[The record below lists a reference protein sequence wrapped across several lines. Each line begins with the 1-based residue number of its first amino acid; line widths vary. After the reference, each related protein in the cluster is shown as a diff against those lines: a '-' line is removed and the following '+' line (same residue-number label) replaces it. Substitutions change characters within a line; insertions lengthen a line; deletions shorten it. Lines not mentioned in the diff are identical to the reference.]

1 MQIGDQVRFLNETG
15 GGKITGF
22 QGKDIVLVED
32 QDGFDIPV
40 LRSQVV
46 VVETNANNFVVKKPQ
61 PAPSPRV
68 RYLEDGADD
77 DPSDRPM
84 SYQAK
89 VKERKGGDELNVFLA
104 FVPVNSREFSRT
116 AFEAYL
122 VNDSNYFACVA
133 LAQAEG
139 DQWRLRWQGIVEP
152 NTKQLVE
159 TFEASALNEW
169 ECISAQVMT
178 WKRDYAY
185 PLLPLATAELR
196 IDTVK
201 FFKLHAF
208 RPSPFFR
215 EPSLVYDIVRKA
227 QQQEEA
233 TSEELPIMEDLNSV
247 EEANSEAAPVQ
258 EPVPQRTR
266 EEEREA
272 LKAAK
277 RALKE
282 ELRAQREKERAE
294 RAERDPHFSK
304 PNHIPAKEE
313 IIEVDLHIN
322 ALLDHTEGLSPSVLL
337 NTQLTEFR
345 IMMDRNIKKKGQ
357 RIVFIHGKG
366 EGVLRAA
373 LIKELQRRYRSCTYE
388 DASFQK
394 YGFGATMVTVR

>member
-1 MQIGDQVRFLNETG
+1 MQIGDQVRFLNEVG

-22 QGKDIVLVED
+22 QGKNIVLIED
-32 QDGFDIPV
+32 EDGFDIPM

-46 VVETNANNFVVKKPQ
+46 VVETNANNFVVKKKPE
-61 PAPSPRV
+61 APSPRV
-68 RYLEDGADD
+68 RYLEDNVDD
-77 DPSDRPM
+77 DPSERPM

-89 VKERKGGDELNVFLA
+89 AKERKGGDALNVFLA
-104 FVPVNSREFSRT
+104 FVPLNTRELSHT

-122 VNDSNYFACVA
+122 VNDSNYYACVA
-133 LAQAEG
+133 LASAEG
-139 DQWRLRWQGIVEP
+139 AQWRLRWQGVVEP

-159 TFEASALNEW
+159 TLEPSALNDW
-169 ECISAQVMT
+169 ERLSVQVMA
-178 WKRDYAY
+178 WKQDYAY
-185 PLLPLATAELR
+185 SLLPVTSTELR
-196 IDTVK
+196 LDTVK

-215 EPSLVYDIVRKA
+215 EPALVYDIARED
-227 QQQEEA
+227 QPED
-233 TSEELPIMEDLNSV
+233 EDLNSDLLSRV
-247 EEANSEAAPVQ
+247 ESQDSAEEVEDELAPLP

-282 ELRAQREKERAE
+282 EMRAQREKEHTQ
-294 RAERDPHFSK
+294 RDPHFSK
-304 PNHIPAKEE
+304 PNHIPAKDE
-313 IIEVDLHIN
+313 IIEVDLHIH
-322 ALLDHTEGLSPSVLL
+322 ALLDHTEGLSDSVLL

-345 IMMDRNIKKKGQ
+345 IMMDRNMKKKGQ

-366 EGVLRAA
+366 EGVLRDAI
-373 LIKELQRRYRSCTYE
+373 IKELQHRYRSCTYE

-394 YGFGATMVTVR
+394 YGFGATMVTIR